1 MAAVDPI
8 MTMLMMML
16 LMIMKMMKDDDDAH
30 AGKLVFIG
38 AMMICMETIFTK
50 ATFRHGLEE
59 YSNLKLI
66 DMGGI

>member
-8 MTMLMMML
+8 MTMLTMML

-38 AMMICMETIFTK
+38 AEM
-50 ATFRHGLEE
+50 R
-59 YSNLKLI
+59 
-66 DMGGI
+66 